1 MNQVWI
7 HVQHLS
13 GLDSGQI
20 SRGHK
25 LVGQLQQSR
34 AEAVP
39 PDRVVGRDARL
50 LYRSPALTILQPLPV
65 GDESLPR
72 GAVDLAATMKSVC
85 HHRGADVSIHRITA
99 QCRSES
105 CDAASTWRID
115 LLQVVGRQ
123 QVPRSDIVA
132 ELFNS
137 ARRRKAAAHAGLAQ
151 PQVRQFVQESK
162 CPGSTVI
169 VGVEHHEWSNGVRER
184 NSSEDIGPDA
194 CVMTSEIA
202 LQQHEHSGALG
213 LATQE
218 PESLLRSRGVAE
230 LSKRQVKGCLNRGK
244 DSLDAVVHRSR
255 ADERDRLHIVLDEHG
270 RLKDA
275 LSGSNLT
282 DQRIQP
288 GLVSR
293 RTLGRV
299 GPIVFTSVR
308 SFWRSVQIEDDK
320 RATIHASHLGQHG
333 SCGSLTTGLQCLK
346 SINGIDSPGT
356 LQLQLAHSLGE
367 TESCSLASPPQDLR
381 VDVDPLHPPVSALN
395 RSLNA
400 PWVWA
405 RCWVR
410 KPIITMTPSPCS
422 TDTMAAFSAIASSP
436 SSQPLCKMSRSG

>member
-13 GLDSGQI
+13 GFDSGQLPR
-20 SRGHK
+20 SHK
-25 LVGQLQQSR
+25 LVGQPQQSR
-34 AEAVP
+34 TQAMP
-39 PDRVVGRDARL
+39 SDRVVGRSTRL
-50 LYRSPALTILQPLPV
+50 LYWGRALTILQPLPV

-85 HHRGADVSIHRITA
+85 HHRGAHVSIHRITA

-105 CDAASTWRID
+105 CDAASAWRIE

-123 QVPRSDIVA
+123 QVFRSDFVA
-132 ELFNS
+132 ELFDS
-137 ARRRKAAAHAGLAQ
+137 TRRRKAAAHAGLAQ
-151 PQVRQFVQESK
+151 PQVCQFVQESK

-202 LQQHEHSGALG
+202 LQQHEHSGAFG

-218 PESLLRSRGVAE
+218 SESLLRSRSVAE

-255 ADERDRLHIVLDEHG
+255 TDERDWFRIVLVEHG
-270 RLKDA
+270 GLEDA
-275 LSGSNLT
+275 LSGANPS

-288 GLVSR
+288 GLVPR

-308 SFWRSVQIEDDK
+308 SSWRSVQIKDDK

-333 SCGSLTTGLQCLK
+333 ACGGLTTSLQCLK

-356 LQLQLAHSLGE
+356 LQLQFAYSLGE

-395 RSLNA
+395 RSLNV

-422 TDTMAAFSAIASSP
+422 TDTMAAFSATASSP